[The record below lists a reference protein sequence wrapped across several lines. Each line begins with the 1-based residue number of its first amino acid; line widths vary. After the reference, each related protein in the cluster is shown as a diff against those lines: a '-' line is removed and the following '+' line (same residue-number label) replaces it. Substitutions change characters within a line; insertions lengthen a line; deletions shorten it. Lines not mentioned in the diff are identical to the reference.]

1 MVAEMQRLENAARM
15 AMGDIHAPE
24 QTAQAPQKLGHAANL
39 WIIAALAM
47 VGIGVFAFAGI

>member
-47 VGIGVFAFAGI
+47 VGIGVFAFAVI